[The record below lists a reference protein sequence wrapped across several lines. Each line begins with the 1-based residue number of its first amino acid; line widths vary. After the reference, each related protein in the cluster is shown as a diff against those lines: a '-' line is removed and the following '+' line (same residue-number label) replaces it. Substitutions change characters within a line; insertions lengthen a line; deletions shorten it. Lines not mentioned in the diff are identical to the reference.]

1 MKKSLKYLLTAAAA
15 LTLAA
20 CANGDVEEGNGGTEG
35 DGSSETAEDG
45 ATLQAVLARD
55 ELNAGVNDQLP
66 GFGYIDSDGNYEGF
80 DVDFARAIAAA
91 VLGDA
96 DAVNFRPLSAQERFT
111 AVQTGEVDVLVRNTT
126 WTTSRDSDLAQ
137 SFAPVIFYDGQGVM
151 APADSG
157 IETLEDLE
165 GLTVGVETGTTTE
178 LNLADQTQ
186 ARGINITTQTFDDR
200 DALLAAYEAG
210 SLDAWTTDRSGL
222 VSSFAVLD
230 NPDDHIVLEET
241 ISKEPLAP
249 SVLHGDDQWKDIVT
263 WVTFAI
269 IQAEE
274 FGITS
279 ENVDEYL
286 DSDNPDIQRLL
297 GQEDTLGQM
306 LGLDNDF
313 AYNVISQVGNYGEI
327 YDRHLG
333 SDTIF
338 DLPRGLNALQEDGG
352 LHYAMPF
359 R

>member
-1 MKKSLKYLLTAAAA
+1 MKKTLKYLFAATAA

-20 CANGDVEEGNGGTEG
+20 CANGDVEEGEGAEGNGGTE
-35 DGSSETAEDG
+35 TAEEG
-45 ATLQAVLARD
+45 ETLQAVLDRG

-66 GFGYIDSDGNYEGF
+66 GFGYVTSDGDYEGF
-80 DVDFARAIAAA
+80 DIDFARAIAAG

-126 WTTSRDSDLAQ
+126 WTTSRDADLSQ

-151 APADSG
+151 APRDLG
-157 IETLEDLE
+157 VETLEDLE
-165 GLTVGVETGTTTE
+165 GYTIGVETGTTTE
-178 LNLADQTQ
+178 QNLADHLA
-186 ARGINITTQTFDDR
+186 ARDINLTTQTFDDR

-210 SLDAWTTDRSGL
+210 SIDAWTTDRSGL
-222 VSSFAVLD
+222 SSSFAILED
-230 NPDDHIVLEET
+230 PDSHVILEET
-241 ISKEPLAP
+241 LSKEPLAP

-263 WVTFAI
+263 WIIFAT

-279 ENVDEYL
+279 ENVDEFL
-286 DSDNPDIQRLL
+286 DSEDPDIQRLL
-297 GQEDTLGQM
+297 GVEDNLGEQ
-306 LGLDNDF
+306 LGVENDF

-327 YDRHLG
+327 YERHLG
-333 SDTIF
+333 PDTIF

-352 LHYAMPF
+352 LHYSMPF